1 MLVRALGRDD
11 HMVWQ
16 DIVMGVANLL
26 FTYSLANQAYVGF
39 RKKKGFLTLTSS
51 GLTSLGLYIISIAFF
66 TLSLYLSA
74 VASAVNASLW
84 LTLFIQR
91 VVYKKA

>member
-1 MLVRALGRDD
+1 MFLAYK
-11 HMVWQ
+11 MVWQ

-26 FTYSLANQAYVGF
+26 FTYSLANQVHVGF

-51 GLTSLGLYIISIAFF
+51 GLTSVGLYAISVAFF
-66 TLSLYLSA
+66 TLSLYFAA
-74 VASAVNASLW
+74 VASAINASLW

-91 VVYKKA
+91 IVYKKA